1 MAFTRLPNGV
11 FWQYLPRRPRQ
22 ETDRSVT
29 DLGRAA
35 GGTDI
40 AADTAKDSHT
50 AGIIAPSEPRR

>member
-1 MAFTRLPNGV
+1 MAALFGNILA
-11 FWQYLPRRPRQ
+11 QEAPRQ

-40 AADTAKDSHT
+40 AADTAKKT
-50 AGIIAPSEPRR
+50 LFAQPA